1 MCNNMGKV
9 ESVTKTQS
17 GSLWDFIRVEFS
29 RGYSLEHDE
38 KEYSDRR
45 EKVYTFMKI
54 PLEVERFMFYGF
66 CQCADSFLF
75 VYTFLP
81 LRALVALK
89 SFICRSILK
98 FRDKHK
104 KKRLTSAEV
113 CDLLKMAIIITCTLI
128 LMPWDT
134 SMMYHVI
141 KSQSVIKLYIFYNML
156 EVGDRL
162 FSSFGQDILDALFW
176 TATEPKHSRREHF
189 GVLPHYVIAVIY
201 VILHSIL
208 VLCQATTLNV
218 AINSSHKALLA
229 IMMSNNFVELKG
241 SVFKKFDKTNLF
253 QLSCS
258 DVRERFH
265 LFLLLLVVVVQTMKE
280 YQWTSEYFWELMLDC
295 TYVLVA
301 EMLID
306 WTKHAFIT
314 RFNEINLSVYGDYV
328 LSFAYDTAQSRH
340 HKAFTDHSDLVA
352 RRMGFIPIP
361 LGVVMIKVLTRC
373 ISIDGRLASILLLL
387 FTFIC
392 LITLKIVNLIYILGR
407 ACKLI
412 DFHKTFL
419 IKNVHIKNGVSCQ
432 DMATSPMK
440 PQLFKRKFWNENK
453 ENRPSPLIDVPP
465 LGPIPMFA
473 NSNVDI
479 KEACLNTEVLED
491 IMETDLIYSDPD
503 LNKSLLRDIDT
514 MSTKSA

>member
-1 MCNNMGKV
+1 MGKV
-9 ESVTKTQS
+9 ESATKKS
-17 GSLWDFIRVEFS
+17 NNSASLWDFIRVEFK
-29 RGYSLEHDE
+29 RGYSLENDE
-38 KEYSDRR
+38 KEFSDRR

-89 SFICRSILK
+89 SLIFNSISK
-98 FRDKHK
+98 FKDKHK
-104 KKRLTSAEV
+104 KRRLSAAET
-113 CDLLKMAIIITCTLI
+113 CDLLKMAVLITCSMML
-128 LMPWDT
+128 LPCDT

-141 KSQSVIKLYIFYNML
+141 KSQSVIKLYIFFNML

-176 TATEPKHSRREHF
+176 TATEPKTSRREHF
-189 GVLPHYVIAVIY
+189 GVLPHFIIAVLY
-201 VILHSIL
+201 VFLHSIL

-265 LFLLLLVVVVQTMKE
+265 LFILLLIVVVQTMKE
-280 YQWTSEYFWELMLDC
+280 YQWTSESFWELMLDC
-295 TYVLVA
+295 IYVMIS

-314 RFNEINLSVYGDYV
+314 RFNEINLSVYSDYI

-340 HKAFTDHSDLVA
+340 RKAFTDHSDLVA

-373 ISIDGRLASILLLL
+373 VSIDGRLASIILLL
-387 FTFIC
+387 FTFTC
-392 LITLKIVNLIYILGR
+392 LVTLKIVNLIYILGK

-412 DFHKTFL
+412 DLHKTSL
-419 IKNVHIKNGVSCQ
+419 IKNHHIINGISCQ
-432 DMATSPMK
+432 DMATSPMR
-440 PQLFKRKFWNENK
+440 PPIRKKQSWSDNK
-453 ENRPSPLIDVPP
+453 ENKPSPLIDVPP
-465 LGPIPMFA
+465 LGPTPMFA

-479 KEACLNTEVLED
+479 KEACLNTQILED
-491 IMETDLIYSDPD
+491 IMESDLTHSDSD
-503 LNKSLLRDIDT
+503 LNLSMIRDADT

>member
-1 MCNNMGKV
+1 M
-9 ESVTKTQS
+9 
-17 GSLWDFIRVEFS
+17 EFT
-29 RGYSLEHDE
+29 RGYSLENDE
-38 KEYSDRR
+38 KEFSDRR

-89 SFICRSILK
+89 SLICRSILK
-98 FRDKHK
+98 FKYKHK
-104 KKRLTSAEV
+104 NNCLTAAES
-113 CDLLKMAIIITCTLI
+113 CDLLKMTVLI
-128 LMPWDT
+128 SCSMMLLPWDT

-141 KSQSVIKLYIFYNML
+141 KSQSVIKLYIFFNML

-176 TATEPKHSRREHF
+176 TATEPKNSRREHF
-189 GVLPHYVIAVIY
+189 GVLPHFLIAVFY
-201 VILHSIL
+201 VLLHSIL

-265 LFLLLLVVVVQTMKE
+265 LFILLLIVVVQTMKE
-280 YQWTSEYFWELMLDC
+280 YQWTSDSFWELMLDC
-295 TYVLVA
+295 TYVMIS

-314 RFNEINLSVYGDYV
+314 RFNEINLSVYCDYV

-340 HKAFTDHSDLVA
+340 KKAFTDHSDLVA
-352 RRMGFIPIP
+352 RRLGFIPIP
-361 LGVVMIKVLTRC
+361 LGVVMFKVLTRC
-373 ISIDGRLASILLLL
+373 VSIDGRLASVILLL
-387 FTFIC
+387 FTFTC
-392 LITLKIVNLIYILGR
+392 LVTLKIVNLVYILGK

-412 DFHKTFL
+412 DFHKMCL
-419 IKNVHIKNGVSCQ
+419 MKNHHVINGISCQ
-432 DMATSPMK
+432 DMATSPMR
-440 PQLFKRKFWNENK
+440 PQLRRRQSWIENK
-453 ENRPSPLIDVPP
+453 ENKPSPLIEVQP
-465 LGPIPMFA
+465 LGPTPMFA

-479 KEACLNTEVLED
+479 KEVCLNTQVLED
-491 IMETDLIYSDPD
+491 IIEMDLTHSDSD
-503 LNKSLLRDIDT
+503 LNMSVARDVDT
-514 MSTKSA
+514 LSTKSV

>member
-1 MCNNMGKV
+1 MGKV
-9 ESVTKTQS
+9 ENHAKKNS
-17 GSLWDFIRVEFS
+17 GSLWDFIRIEFK
-29 RGYSLEHDE
+29 RGYSLENDE
-38 KEYSDRR
+38 KEFSDRR

-54 PLEVERFMFYGF
+54 PLEVEKFMFYGF

-81 LRALVALK
+81 LRALFALK
-89 SFICRSILK
+89 SLICRSIYK
-98 FRDKHK
+98 FKG
-104 KKRLTSAEV
+104 KRKSNLLSAAES
-113 CDLLKMAIIITCTLI
+113 CDLLKIAVLI
-128 LMPWDT
+128 SCSMMLMPVDT
-134 SMMYHVI
+134 SIMYHVI
-141 KSQSVIKLYIFYNML
+141 KSQSVIKLYIFFNML

-176 TATEPKHSRREHF
+176 TATEPKSSRRDHF
-189 GVLPHYVIAVIY
+189 GVIPHYIIAVFY
-201 VILHSIL
+201 VLLHSIL

-253 QLSCS
+253 QLACS

-265 LFLLLLVVVVQTMKE
+265 LFILLLIVVVQTMKE
-280 YQWTSEYFWELMLDC
+280 YQWTIESFLDLMLDC
-295 TYVLVA
+295 AYVMIS

-314 RFNEINLSVYGDYV
+314 RFNEIHLSVYSDYV

-340 HKAFTDHSDLVA
+340 NKAFADHSDLVA

-373 ISIDGRLASILLLL
+373 VFIDGRFASIILLL
-387 FTFIC
+387 FAFIC
-392 LITLKIVNLIYILGR
+392 LITVKIVNLVYILGK

-412 DFHKTFL
+412 DFHKMSL
-419 IKNVHIKNGVSCQ
+419 MKSHHIINGVSCQ
-432 DMATSPMK
+432 DMATSPMR
-440 PQLFKRKFWNENK
+440 PQFRKKQPWNDNK
-453 ENRPSPLIDVPP
+453 ENKPSPLIEVPP
-465 LGPIPMFA
+465 LGPTPMFA
-473 NSNVDI
+473 NSNVNI
-479 KEACLNTEVLED
+479 KEACLNTHILED
-491 IMETDLIYSDPD
+491 IVETDLTHSDTD
-503 LNKSLLRDIDT
+503 LNISAIRDSDT
-514 MSTKSA
+514 LSTKSA

>member
-1 MCNNMGKV
+1 MGKV
-9 ESVTKTQS
+9 ESATKKS
-17 GSLWDFIRVEFS
+17 NNSASLWDFICIEFK
-29 RGYSLEHDE
+29 RGYSLENDE
-38 KEYSDRR
+38 KEFSDRR

-54 PLEVERFMFYGF
+54 PLEVEQFMFYGF

-89 SFICRSILK
+89 SLISSSLSK
-98 FRDKHK
+98 FKDKHK
-104 KKRLTSAEV
+104 NKRLSAAET
-113 CDLLKMAIIITCTLI
+113 CDLLKMAVLI
-128 LMPWDT
+128 SCSMMLLPCDT

-141 KSQSVIKLYIFYNML
+141 KSQSVIKLYIFFNML

-176 TATEPKHSRREHF
+176 TATEPKTSRREHF
-189 GVLPHYVIAVIY
+189 GVLPHYIIAVLY
-201 VILHSIL
+201 VFLHSIL

-265 LFLLLLVVVVQTMKE
+265 LFILLLIVVVQTMKE
-280 YQWTSEYFWELMLDC
+280 YQWTSESFWELMLDC
-295 TYVLVA
+295 IYVMVS

-314 RFNEINLSVYGDYV
+314 RFNEINLSVYSDYI

-340 HKAFTDHSDLVA
+340 RKAFTDHSDLVA

-373 ISIDGRLASILLLL
+373 VSIDGRLASIILLM
-387 FTFIC
+387 FTFTC
-392 LITLKIVNLIYILGR
+392 LVTLKIVNLVYILGK

-412 DFHKTFL
+412 EFHKTSL
-419 IKNVHIKNGVSCQ
+419 IKNHHIINGISCQ
-432 DMATSPMK
+432 DMATSPMR
-440 PQLFKRKFWNENK
+440 PPIRKKQSWSDNK
-453 ENRPSPLIDVPP
+453 ENKPSPLIDVPP
-465 LGPIPMFA
+465 LGPTPMFA

-479 KEACLNTEVLED
+479 KEACLNTQILED
-491 IMETDLIYSDPD
+491 IMESDLTHSDSD
-503 LNKSLLRDIDT
+503 LNLSMIRDTDT
-514 MSTKSA
+514 LSTKSA

>member
-1 MCNNMGKV
+1 MGKV
-9 ESVTKTQS
+9 ESSTKKSSHS
-17 GSLWDFIRVEFS
+17 GSLWDFISVEFK
-29 RGYSLEHDE
+29 RGYSLENDE
-38 KEYSDRR
+38 KEFSDRR

-89 SFICRSILK
+89 SLICSSLSK
-98 FRDKHK
+98 FKDKHK
-104 KKRLTSAEV
+104 KKRLSAAET
-113 CDLLKMAIIITCTLI
+113 CDLLKMAVLITCSMML
-128 LMPWDT
+128 LPWDT

-141 KSQSVIKLYIFYNML
+141 KSQSVIKLYIFFNML

-176 TATEPKHSRREHF
+176 TATEPKTSRREHF
-189 GVLPHYVIAVIY
+189 GVLPHFIIAVFY
-201 VILHSIL
+201 VFLHSIL

-265 LFLLLLVVVVQTMKE
+265 LFILLLIVVVQTMKE
-280 YQWTSEYFWELMLDC
+280 YQWTSESFWELMLDC
-295 TYVLVA
+295 MYVMVS

-314 RFNEINLSVYGDYV
+314 RFNEISLSVYSDYV

-340 HKAFTDHSDLVA
+340 KKAFTDHSDLVA

-373 ISIDGRLASILLLL
+373 VSIDGRLASIILLI
-387 FTFIC
+387 FTFTC
-392 LITLKIVNLIYILGR
+392 LVTLKIVNLVYILGR

-412 DFHKTFL
+412 DFHKTSL
-419 IKNVHIKNGVSCQ
+419 IKNHHIINGISCQ
-432 DMATSPMK
+432 DMATSPMR
-440 PQLFKRKFWNENK
+440 PPIRKKQSWSDNK
-453 ENRPSPLIDVPP
+453 ENKPSPLIEGPP
-465 LGPIPMFA
+465 LGLTPMFA

-479 KEACLNTEVLED
+479 KEACLNTQILED
-491 IMETDLIYSDPD
+491 IMESDLTHSDSD
-503 LNKSLLRDIDT
+503 LNSSIIRDADT
-514 MSTKSA
+514 LSTKSA

>member
-1 MCNNMGKV
+1 MGKV
-9 ESVTKTQS
+9 EGAPKKRS
-17 GSLWDFIRVEFS
+17 GSLWDFICVEFT

-89 SFICRSILK
+89 SFIFRTVFK

-104 KKRLTSAEV
+104 NKRLTAAEA
-113 CDLLKMAIIITCTLI
+113 CDLLKMAIIVTCTMI

-141 KSQSVIKLYIFYNML
+141 KSQSVIKLYIFFNML

-189 GVLPHYVIAVIY
+189 GVLPHFVIAVFY

-253 QLSCS
+253 QLACS

-265 LFLLLLVVVVQTMKE
+265 LFLLLLIVVVQTMKE
-280 YQWTSEYFWELMLDC
+280 YQWTSDSFWELMLDC
-295 TYVLVA
+295 MYVMVS

-314 RFNEINLSVYGDYV
+314 RFNEINLSVYRDYV

-373 ISIDGRLASILLLL
+373 VTIDGRLASIALLVFA
-387 FTFIC
+387 FTC
-392 LITLKIVNLIYILGR
+392 LVTLKIVNLIYILGR

-412 DFHKTFL
+412 DFHKILL
-419 IKNVHIKNGVSCQ
+419 IRNLKNGVSVQ

-440 PQLFKRKFWNENK
+440 PQFRNKTLWADDK
-453 ENRPSPLIDVPP
+453 ENRPSPLIEVPP
-465 LGPIPMFA
+465 LGPTPMFA

-479 KEACLNTEVLED
+479 KEACLNTQVLED
-491 IMETDLIYSDPD
+491 IVECDLTQSDPD
-503 LNKSLLRDIDT
+503 FKLSLMRDVDT
-514 MSTKSA
+514 ISTKSA